1 MDIAKLFD
9 HAILKPTQTDEDLK
23 KQCEIAK
30 KYEVATVCVKPYHVK
45 LAKEFLAGSVVEVA
59 VVVGFP
65 HGSNTTETK
74 IQETR
79 EAIED
84 GATEVDMVVNIGKV
98 LQGDFEYVKKDVQ
111 SVIDTAHSKGAIVK
125 VIFETCYLND
135 EQKIKLCQICSEVE
149 ADYVKTS
156 TGFGTGG
163 ATIEDVELMKK
174 HVSNGVKIKAS
185 GGIRTR
191 EQAEAFVKAGC
202 QRLGV
207 SATAEIVEG
216 NVSKSSY

>member
-1 MDIAKLFD
+1 MELAKLFD

-23 KQCEIAK
+23 RECGIARE
-30 KYEVATVCVKPYHVK
+30 YEVASVCVKPYHVK
-45 LAKEFLAGSVVEVA
+45 LAKELLTGSIVEVGT
-59 VVVGFP
+59 VIGFP
-65 HGSNTTETK
+65 HGGNATETK
-74 IQETR
+74 VQEAC

-98 LQGDFEYVKKDVQ
+98 VSGDYEYVKNDIQKV
-111 SVIDTAHSKGAIVK
+111 VDTAHSKGALVK
-125 VIFETCYLND
+125 VIFETCYLNE

-156 TGFGTGG
+156 TGFGTNG
-163 ATIEDVELMKK
+163 ATLEDIELMKK

-185 GGIRTR
+185 GGIRTK
-191 EQAEAFVKAGC
+191 EQAEAFAKAGC

-207 SATAEIVEG
+207 SATKDILG
-216 NVSKSSY
+216 